1 MQHKTLRIIKNPH
14 GLRIFCSKCQR
25 QYYHHNIHKCSHPR
39 NQKYK
44 SLVSDGI
51 KRRAVSFTTRSLNEA
66 LISARQFKESIKNP
80 TLPPEEPPTQVALV
94 PITIQE
100 SATLYMNFKHGI
112 DVPEHLRKDYSTKY
126 KKYMV
131 FAIKQFTEV
140 LTDKGVNINKTPVS
154 ELSDIHVGYW
164 YSFIVKSYSE
174 GSYDSPLKVLRPF
187 IQYVIEELG
196 VVMRNPFLKVQF
208 DVDEP
213 EIRTVSAK
221 EFSAVINAVGVA
233 DPIQIL
239 GKNKERKNLYKPYLK
254 DAFKI
259 GVFSGLRTAEI
270 AHLKFSD
277 IKWSDKMNG
286 YLLEVENR
294 KVVKFKK
301 TMKQKSK
308 KPRMKII
315 PIGIDLMEVLV
326 EMGFEQMIGED
337 VYVID
342 SERKV
347 KPQTVTDSISKG
359 FSHYYRACFP
369 DALLQFKSLRKVYL
383 SFLRKTAGGDTHK
396 FSDHSDEDI
405 LDKHYIDP
413 EIALRVSKS
422 RVFG

>member
-1 MQHKTLRIIKNPH
+1 
-14 GLRIFCSKCQR
+14 
-25 QYYHHNIHKCSHPR
+25 
-39 NQKYK
+39 
-44 SLVSDGI
+44 
-51 KRRAVSFTTRSLNEA
+51 
-66 LISARQFKESIKNP
+66 
-80 TLPPEEPPTQVALV
+80 
-94 PITIQE
+94 
-100 SATLYMNFKHGI
+100 
-112 DVPEHLRKDYSTKY
+112 
-126 KKYMV
+126 
-131 FAIKQFTEV
+131 
-140 LTDKGVNINKTPVS
+140 
-154 ELSDIHVGYW
+154 
-164 YSFIVKSYSE
+164 
-174 GSYDSPLKVLRPF
+174 VLRPF